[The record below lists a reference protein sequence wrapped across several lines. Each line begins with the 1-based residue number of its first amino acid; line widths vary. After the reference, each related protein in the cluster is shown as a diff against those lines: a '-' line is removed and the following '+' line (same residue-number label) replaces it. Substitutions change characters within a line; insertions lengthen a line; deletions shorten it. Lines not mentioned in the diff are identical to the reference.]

1 MHESST
7 HSHDAPS
14 TLRTTSSYPGPHAPP
29 AFWYM
34 DSALSLGAAAWPSA
48 LLLTW
53 EAGVSMGRGS
63 SVHAARIDR
72 SGVQWG
78 WFVLFRGRLRSRE
91 GLSNARTEPPQSPSC
106 SGRCRPR
113 RTCPPSRRL
122 RRVPRWRSRGA
133 RTRRSRR
140 AARRSPSWPSS
151 SRPGHHRRTREPRR
165 RGARRGRGRGSRRRD
180 ARGARWRRR
189 RTSSLCRLVDRARV
203 SASTGK
209 ASRGKVLSGGGDVP
223 NLRAFL
229 CVGRARG

>member
-53 EAGVSMGRGS
+53 EAVESGRGV

-78 WFVLFRGRLRSRE
+78 LV
-91 GLSNARTEPPQSPSC
+91 C
-106 SGRCRPR
+106 SGEGCDRGWVYP
-113 RTCPPSRRL
+113 THAPSLLNLPHVAGGVVLGVLAHLLAASEESRVGVAGVRERDGRGEQRDGRHLGHL
-122 RRVPRWRSRGA
+122 RRDRGIGG
-133 RTRRSRR
+133 RVNRDD
-140 AARRSPSWPSS
+140 AARGGGAGA
-151 SRPGHHRRTREPRR
+151 PGHGGGTREERVGGDGEHRRFVVRWI
-165 RGARRGRGRGSRRRD
+165 GR
-180 ARGARWRRR
+180 
-189 RTSSLCRLVDRARV
+189 RV

-209 ASRGKVLSGGGDVP
+209 ASRGKVLIGGGDVP